1 MNDGSAFV
9 KRRQLL
15 SMLDKGLVMIHLDPR
30 VEGVEVP
37 ERFKKDPVLRL
48 NIAYGYRLPALDI
61 GLDGVYA
68 VLSFSKQNFGCTL
81 PWSAIFALTSPDNAH
96 EGIVWHEAV
105 PPELR
110 RSLGIDEPDEELE
123 PAHGAAEGPRPAL
136 AEVEVER
143 DAPPTREPT
152 PPLFVVHEGGLT
164 AASAALK
171 PSRDEVDVP
180 PPEPS
185 PKKRPH
191 LSIVKG

>member
-30 VEGVEVP
+30 AEGVIVP
-37 ERFKKDPVLRL
+37 ERFKADPVLRL
-48 NIAYGYRLPALDI
+48 NIAYGYRLPALDV

-81 PWSAIFALTSPDNAH
+81 PWSSIFALSSPDSAH
-96 EGIVWHEAV
+96 EGIVWPEAV

-110 RSLGIDEPDEELE
+110 RALGVDEHETDDAPTVSEAPAPAE
-123 PAHGAAEGPRPAL
+123 PAAL
-136 AEVEVER
+136 AEVEPHR
-143 DAPPTREPT
+143 DPT

-164 AASAALK
+164 AAPPARA
-171 PSRDEVDVP
+171 EGP
-180 PPEPS
+180 PPEPT
-185 PKKRPH
+185 PRKRPH
-191 LSIVKG
+191 LSIVKS